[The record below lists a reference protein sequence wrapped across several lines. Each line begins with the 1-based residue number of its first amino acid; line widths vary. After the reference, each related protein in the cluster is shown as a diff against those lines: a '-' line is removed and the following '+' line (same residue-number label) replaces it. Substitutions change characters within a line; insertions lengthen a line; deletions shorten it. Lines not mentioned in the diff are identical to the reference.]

1 KWSAAL
7 HLAEL
12 WGVAPSEIVAV
23 GDDQN
28 DVPMIAGAGLG
39 VAMGHAPP
47 EVRAVADLIIGDHH
61 GDSLADFVDEYL
73 L

>member
-1 KWSAAL
+1 V
-7 HLAEL
+7 E
-12 WGVAPSEIVAV
+12 PSEIVAV

-28 DVPMIAGAGLG
+28 DVPMISGAGLG

-47 EVRAVADLIIGDHH
+47 EVTAVADLVIGDRH
-61 GDSLADFVDEYL
+61 GDSLAEFVEAYL